1 MTLLPKTWF
10 CHNDSTNLRCVESL
24 FISSVSQLSCDSYST
39 SLLYREATDALGWT
53 ALHHASFKGH
63 LDCIKILLKNGANI
77 QCKTNDNQTC
87 LHLASEKGH
96 TDVVKI
102 LLEKGA
108 NIQIKTNDEDT
119 CLHLAIK
126 HGHIYIVQILAQ
138 NKWLIAEKNKDKFSP
153 LGLATK
159 LNHIEVVN
167 CLLQL
172 GVEFEVQNRFLGD
185 TPLHIAAENGFFEI
199 TDSLIAS
206 GANINSKSKKGILNY
221 FVLIYH

>member
-1 MTLLPKTWF
+1 MEK
-10 CHNDSTNLRCVESL
+10 
-24 FISSVSQLSCDSYST
+24 
-39 SLLYREATDALGWT
+39 
-53 ALHHASFKGH
+53 
-63 LDCIKILLKNGANI
+63 GANI
-77 QCKTNDNQTC
+77 QSKTNDNQTC

-108 NIQIKTNDEDT
+108 NIQSKTNDEDT

-126 HGHIYIVQILAQ
+126 HGHIDVVQILAQ
-138 NKWLIAEKNKDKFSP
+138 NKWLIAEQNKDKFFP

-159 LNHIEVVN
+159 VNHIEVVN
-167 CLLQL
+167 YLLQL

-185 TPLHIAAENGFFEI
+185 TALHIAAENGFFEI

-206 GANINSKSKKGILNY
+206 GANINSKSKKGYSQLFCTYQSLN
-221 FVLIYH
+221 